1 MAPDLGPL
9 VPRTRTLDPGPW
21 TTKLSPVSR
30 LFVVSSLLFGTLAC
44 GGGGAVPGRVTF
56 NEHVA
61 PILYE
66 NCASCHRPGE
76 VAPFPL
82 LSYEDAKAHAAEIGR
97 ETLAR
102 QMPPWL
108 PEPGEFP
115 LVGVRRLSDAQI
127 ETIQRWVKQGM
138 AEGDAAARPTPP
150 SFPGGWQL
158 GTPDVI
164 ATTATPFVL
173 KPQPNDV
180 YRNLVL
186 RTTVPAARFI
196 RAVEFKTNGAP
207 IHHAVIRVDPTSASR
222 RRDGNDGQAGF
233 EGMSWNL
240 VDPDGQFLGWAPG
253 RGVIESPAGMAWRLD
268 PGMDLVVEVHVI
280 PGSVAASIAP
290 TVGLYFADAAPTR
303 TPVTVK
309 MGSKLID
316 IPPGQTGYLVTD
328 TWEAPFD
335 LTLMGVYP
343 HAHFLGKDMHVGA
356 TFPDGSVKTL
366 LRIPRWDFHWQQDYR
381 FVTPVTLP
389 RGTRLTMRYTFDNP
403 TSARV
408 QAGPKST
415 DEMAELG
422 LQFLTSSPAES
433 ASLLQ
438 MFVEREYRANV
449 EMAEHRVKNDPENAE
464 NRAFLGGSLVQ
475 AERFGEAI
483 PHLEAAVRIGD
494 TTAATQSD
502 LGAALMA
509 LGRAEAA
516 VGHFRRAA
524 ALAATDEV
532 MQFNLGTALAS
543 LSRAAEAEAAFRRA
557 LALNPDYVDAHVNLG
572 VSLIGRRRMDEAL
585 GHFRRAA
592 DLRPD
597 SVSMQS
603 NLGGALMAA
612 GRHREALVAVRR
624 ALALDPTYA
633 PALDNLRRLEAMGI
647 R

>member
-1 MAPDLGPL
+1 M
-9 VPRTRTLDPGPW
+9 
-21 TTKLSPVSR
+21 
-30 LFVVSSLLFGTLAC
+30 
-44 GGGGAVPGRVTF
+44 PGRVTF

-76 VAPFPL
+76 VAPFSL

-115 LVGVRRLSDAQI
+115 LAGVRRLSDAQI

-138 AEGDAAARPTPP
+138 AEGDSGARPTPP

-158 GTPDVI
+158 GTPDLV
-164 ATTATPFVL
+164 ATTATPYVL
-173 KPQPNDV
+173 EPQANDV

-196 RAVEFKTNGAP
+196 RAMEFRTNGAP

-222 RRDGNDGQAGF
+222 RRDGQDGQGGF

-268 PGMDLVVEVHVI
+268 PGTDLVVEVHVI
-280 PGSVAASIAP
+280 PGSATVSIAP
-290 TVGLYFADAAPTR
+290 TVGLHFSETAPTR

-316 IPPGQTGYLVTD
+316 IPAGKSDYLVTD
-328 TWEAPFD
+328 SWEVPFD
-335 LTLMGVYP
+335 LTLMSVYP
-343 HAHFLGKDMHVGA
+343 HAHFLGKDMQVSA

-381 FVTPVTLP
+381 FVTPLALP
-389 RGTRLTMRYTFDNP
+389 RGTRLTMRYTFDNSAANP
-403 TSARV
+403 SNPNRPPARV
-408 QAGPKST
+408 QAGPRSI

-422 LQFLTSSPAES
+422 LQFLTASPADS
-433 ASLLQ
+433 ATLLQ
-438 MFVEREYRANV
+438 LFVEREYRANIA
-449 EMAEHRVKNDPENAE
+449 MAEYRVQTDPENAE

-483 PHLEAAVRIGD
+483 PHLEAAVRLGD
-494 TTAATQSD
+494 ATASTQGD

-509 LGRAEAA
+509 LGRADAA
-516 VGHFRRAA
+516 LGHFRRAA
-524 ALAATDEV
+524 ALAPTDEV
-532 MQFNLGTALAS
+532 MQFNLGTTLGALA
-543 LSRAAEAEAAFRRA
+543 RTAEAEAAFRRA
-557 LALNPDYVDAHVNLG
+557 LSLNPDYVDAHVNLG
-572 VSLIGRRRMDEAL
+572 VSLLGRRRVDEAL
-585 GHFRRAA
+585 THFARAA

-597 SVSMQS
+597 SARMQS

-612 GRHREALVAVRR
+612 DRPREALAAVRR
-624 ALALDPTYA
+624 ALALEPAHA